1 MKKKLKL
8 NSLNKIGKKNLAKVK
23 GGNCVGCLCSGG
35 VATCISTDGGSAAM
49 SPPEQ
54 K

>member
-8 NSLNKIGKKNLAKVK
+8 NSLNKIEKKNLAKVK
-23 GGNCVGCLCSGG
+23 GGNCVGCMCHGG
-35 VATCISTDGGSAAM
+35 IDTCISTDGGANNM
-49 SPPEQ
+49 DLPHL